1 MIDKPII
8 PRERLPN
15 SQIHQPNSHISQPTM
30 DDNMPLSFY
39 ENIDRK
45 NWTVEIIQ
53 RGLHISNDTYASIC
67 TVMEKEMRS
76 HEVLG
81 LLLKQPVVKKK
92 LQPIFTYIIQ
102 RFPAIF
108 ENIPC
113 AWREKCLTAIAQK
126 CNYNMRRRRVR
137 SVSPVHITDVE
148 AQGRLGSP
156 ALMSDAVDPRPSKC
170 LRSLDTI
177 TVHTIMVAGG
187 KYSICRLLDLAR
199 KEPIDPLTI
208 ESLAYEQFIAVL
220 REDIQFDT
228 VKHTISYRYAKDIV
242 VPISN
247 ERSWKAAIVD
257 MHMQGMERLM
267 FHIEEHGKWPNNRR
281 HLYITNLSKVKLRV
295 H

>member
-1 MIDKPII
+1 
-8 PRERLPN
+8 
-15 SQIHQPNSHISQPTM
+15 
-30 DDNMPLSFY
+30 
-39 ENIDRK
+39 
-45 NWTVEIIQ
+45 
-53 RGLHISNDTYASIC
+53 
-67 TVMEKEMRS
+67 MRS

-199 KEPIDPLTI
+199 KEPIR
-208 ESLAYEQFIAVL
+208 LATVRSGPDRGQFWRPFKKTGLYGPAPP
-220 REDIQFDT
+220 DC
-228 VKHTISYRYAKDIV
+228 SS
-242 VPISN
+242 VPKILDRT
-247 ERSWKAAIVD
+247 ERSGLFI
-257 MHMQGMERLM
+257 
-267 FHIEEHGKWPNNRR
+267 I
-281 HLYITNLSKVKLRV
+281 
-295 H
+295 

>member
-53 RGLHISNDTYASIC
+53 RSLHISNDTYASIC

-102 RFPAIF
+102 CFPAI
-108 ENIPC
+108 
-113 AWREKCLTAIAQK
+113 
-126 CNYNMRRRRVR
+126 
-137 SVSPVHITDVE
+137 SPVPG
-148 AQGRLGSP
+148 GRSASQQLHRSATTICDGRE
-156 ALMSDAVDPRPSKC
+156 LDQC
-170 LRSLDTI
+170 LL
-177 TVHTIMVAGG
+177 
-187 KYSICRLLDLAR
+187 SI
-199 KEPIDPLTI
+199 
-208 ESLAYEQFIAVL
+208 
-220 REDIQFDT
+220 
-228 VKHTISYRYAKDIV
+228 
-242 VPISN
+242 
-247 ERSWKAAIVD
+247 
-257 MHMQGMERLM
+257 
-267 FHIEEHGKWPNNRR
+267 
-281 HLYITNLSKVKLRV
+281 
-295 H
+295 